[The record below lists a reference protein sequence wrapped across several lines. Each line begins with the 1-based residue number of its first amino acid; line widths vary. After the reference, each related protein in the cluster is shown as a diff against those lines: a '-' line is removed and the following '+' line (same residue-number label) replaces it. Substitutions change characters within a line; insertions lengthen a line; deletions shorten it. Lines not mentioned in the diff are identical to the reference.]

1 VNLDS
6 IFRNIEAI
14 RRDVMLA
21 ETARVDRECRWPEAS
36 LRALQQAG
44 LGGLVVGRE
53 LGGMGGGLLAMARV
67 CESLAETCPSTA
79 LCLGMHLVATAVIG
93 AKATF
98 DQKERYLV
106 PIAAGRH
113 LTTLALSEPGTGA
126 HFYFPQ
132 TALRPHGDGQYELVG
147 QKSFATSAGHA
158 DSYVVSTMAADPEAA
173 PDQFSCVVVG
183 AGARGLAVGPPWEGV
198 GMRGNSSRSLSLDHV
213 RVPRQDLLGEEGDQ
227 MWYIFNIVGPYF
239 LVAMAGT
246 YLGIAT
252 SALRAAIEHVSE
264 RRYAHSGSSLAR
276 SPVIQHKIG
285 TLWAAVERTRRLV
298 YHAAADGDAGGPE
311 ALLAILSAK
320 AEVGDCAVHVANE
333 AMTLLGGIGY
343 RQGGRPER
351 ALRDA
356 RAAHVMAPTTDLL
369 RIWTGR
375 LLLRQPLLED

>member
-6 IFRNIEAI
+6 IFRNIETI

-21 ETARVDRECRWPEAS
+21 ETERVDRESRWPEAS

-44 LGGLVVGRE
+44 LGGLVVSRE

-79 LCLGMHLVATAVIG
+79 LCLGMHLVAAAVIG
-93 AKATF
+93 AKATA
-98 DQKERYLV
+98 DQKERYLT

-132 TALRPHGDGQYELVG
+132 TELRQQEGDQYVIVG
-147 QKSFATSAGHA
+147 RKSFVTSAGHA
-158 DSYVVSTMAADPEAA
+158 DSYVVSTTAADPEAA

-183 AGARGLAVGPPWEGV
+183 AGARGLAVGPPWTGV
-198 GMRGNSSRSLSLDHV
+198 GMRGNSSRSLALDHV
-213 RVPRQDLLGEEGDQ
+213 RVPRRDLLGEVGDQ
-227 MWYIFNIVGPYF
+227 MWYVFNVVGPYF

-252 SALRAAIEHVSE
+252 SALRAAIDHVSE

-285 TLWAAVERTRRLV
+285 SLWAAVERTRRLV